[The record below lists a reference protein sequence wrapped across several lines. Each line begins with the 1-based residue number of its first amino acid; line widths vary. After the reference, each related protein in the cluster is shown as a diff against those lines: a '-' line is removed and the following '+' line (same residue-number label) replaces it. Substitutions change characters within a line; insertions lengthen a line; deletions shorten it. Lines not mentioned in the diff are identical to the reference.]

1 MTPAPTTPFA
11 SWATPFVTAGRVGA
25 FAVHLGG
32 LLFSAP
38 RFPGRALEAGATTAL
53 RGFLPACVI
62 VASFGAV
69 VALQGLNIFKIF
81 GTQAMLPSLVVIAIL
96 REAAPTFSGIMMAAQ
111 AGSSVAAELAVMK
124 VKDELDA
131 TEVMS
136 VDALRFHVVPRVLG
150 LVLAAPVLTCLS
162 AASGIGA
169 AWIVTV
175 HVAGVSHGQFVDN
188 MFGFLTPPDLFAGFL
203 KSVSYALITGIV
215 ATYEGWNAERGA
227 LGVGRA
233 ANRAV
238 VISIVCIVVMNYIIT
253 SAIFGAVS

>member
-1 MTPAPTTPFA
+1 MLG
-11 SWATPFVTAGRVGA
+11 SIGRVGV
-25 FAVHLGG
+25 FAVHLAG
-32 LLFSAP
+32 LPFSAP
-38 RFPGRALEAGATTAL
+38 RFPGRALEAGAATAL

-96 REAAPTFSGIMMAAQ
+96 REAAPTFSGLMMAAQ

-136 VDALRFHVVPRVLG
+136 VDALRFHVLPRVLG
-150 LVLAAPVLTCLS
+150 LVLAGPILTILA
-162 AASGIGA
+162 AASGISA
-169 AWIVTV
+169 AYLVTV
-175 HVAGVSHGQFVDN
+175 FVAGVSHGTFVEN
-188 MFGFLTPPDLFAGFL
+188 MFGFLTPVDLLAGFV
-203 KSVSYALITGIV
+203 KSVVYALLTGIV

-238 VISIVCIVVMNYIIT
+238 VFSIVCIVIMNYMI
-253 SAIFGAVS
+253 SSFFFGAQS

>member
-1 MTPAPTTPFA
+1 MPTAHVHPWA
-11 SWATPFVTAGRVGA
+11 SPLVSIGRVGA
-25 FAVHLGG
+25 FAVQLAS

-38 RFPGRALEAGATTAL
+38 RFPGRAIEAGAATAL
-53 RGFLPACVI
+53 RGILPACVI

-81 GTQAMLPSLVVIAIL
+81 GTQTMLPSLVVIAIL

-136 VDALRFHVVPRVLG
+136 VDALRFHVFPRVLG
-150 LVLAAPVLTCLS
+150 LVLAAPLLTVLS
-162 AASGIGA
+162 AASGIFA
-169 AWIVTV
+169 AWIITV
-175 HVAGVSHGQFVDN
+175 RLAGVSHGTFVEN
-188 MFGFLTPPDLFAGFL
+188 MFGFLTPADLLAGFL
-203 KSVSYALITGIV
+203 KSVSYALIIGVIS
-215 ATYEGWNAERGA
+215 TYEGWNAERGA

-238 VISIVCIVVMNYIIT
+238 VFSIVCIVIVNYMLT
-253 SAIFGAVS
+253 SAIFGAQS

>member
-1 MTPAPTTPFA
+1 M
-11 SWATPFVTAGRVGA
+11 FVSIGRVGV
-25 FAVHLGG
+25 FAVRLAS
-32 LLFSAP
+32 LPFTAP
-38 RFPGRALEAGATTAL
+38 RFPGRALEAAAATAL
-53 RGFLPACVI
+53 RGLLPACVI

-96 REAAPTFSGIMMAAQ
+96 REAAPTFSGLMMAAQ

-136 VDALRFHVVPRVLG
+136 VDALRFHVLPRVLG
-150 LVLAAPVLTCLS
+150 LVIAGPILTVLA
-162 AASGIGA
+162 AASGISA
-169 AWIVTV
+169 AYLVTV
-175 HVAGVSHGQFVDN
+175 HVAGVSHGTFVEN
-188 MFGFLTPPDLFAGFL
+188 MFGFLTPADLLAGFV
-203 KSVSYALITGIV
+203 KSVVYALMTGIV

-238 VISIVCIVVMNYIIT
+238 VFSIVCIVIMNYVI
-253 SAIFGAVS
+253 SSFFFGAQS